1 MFIHDSWPKSKRI
14 MEIMEGARGSCDKM
28 RKTSGACNAGEAQF
42 NARVANI
49 SGIPS
54 ALSSSAQSELLWSF
68 KFYKL
73 WVKNNMLKEIEA
85 TEEIKN
91 VLERNNLAQYWDSF
105 SNLGYDDLPQLLEMS
120 AEDLTVVITE
130 VGLVYKPGHRKRLVA
145 ALQIL
150 NSKSK
155 HLQATLILLSTQ
167 WKTKLPLKYTCK
179 FYIL

>member
-155 HLQATLILLSTQ
+155 HGEPSHFDTIVHSV
-167 WKTKLPLKYTCK
+167 KDKISVYM
-179 FYIL
+179 